1 MSSALRVHRLIESL
15 IEGDED
21 LFQQGLNQELSLRK
35 EDFCKFLSIKIF
47 ESMQEKIVEKEIN
60 LTEEVKEF
68 ISLLEQ
74 FKDKKTLKIQFKNKS
89 IINISENEISPV
101 KQLFDNLNSENQK
114 LLARN
119 LFESPQHFKQAT
131 EFAKKVKGLF
141 T

>member
-60 LTEEVKEF
+60 LTEEVKDF